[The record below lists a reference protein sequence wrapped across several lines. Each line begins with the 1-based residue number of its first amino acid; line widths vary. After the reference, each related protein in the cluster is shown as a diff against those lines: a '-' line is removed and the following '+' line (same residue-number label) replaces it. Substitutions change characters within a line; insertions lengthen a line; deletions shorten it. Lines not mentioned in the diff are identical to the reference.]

1 MEKFKAARLYENNLD
16 IEKRKR
22 YGIYYTPVEMVE
34 YIVDN
39 TVGKLDVLKNPC
51 PKILDSSCGCG
62 NFLVYAFEKLIK
74 IFEEK
79 SEELVEKYGDE
90 SFKKENIP
98 RYILKN
104 CIYGTD
110 TDKEAVEITKR
121 LLTKVAILGK
131 YEEPIANDDLEEE
144 ESWDEYKA
152 TYLNEDNWNTSLFKM
167 NIYNQDGL
175 KINWKTKFDIIIG
188 NPPYVGHKLLT
199 KEYKQFIMTKYREV
213 YRDKSD
219 LYFCFY
225 KNSLELLK
233 DDGVIHLITP
243 RYFLESISAELLRNY
258 LEKNAEIEE
267 IIDFLGAEV
276 FDCVGIS
283 ACIIRMRKKGYGIS
297 TTNIYRKKS
306 DKYVY
311 VNDRKNLVESVEEI
325 KNNTKDFES
334 IKISTSRLQSDWI
347 IANEKD
353 MELYLRIEKMQGYR
367 LYEIAESS
375 QGVIT
380 GCDKAFI
387 LKNNDNRLKNITPKL
402 LKDLAKSRDIEKYV
416 IPKVNHKMIYS
427 NDIKCEDDEKYIFE
441 NCINPYKEKL
451 ENRRECLKCIRKWY
465 ELQWGREKSV
475 FERTKV
481 MYPYKSRENK
491 FAVDYDNL
499 YSSAD
504 VYSFYLKDEY
514 KEEFSYEYIV
524 ALLNSSIYDK
534 YYKINAKKMS
544 RGIYDYYPNKVM
556 KMKIF
561 KGKNYKEIENYSK
574 KIMEKKRNIS
584 DNIDKL
590 IEFDAFGKKE
600 GALKIEDFNQTL
612 SNEID
617 ILVQKID
624 LLVEEDIFKE
634 KI

>member
-16 IEKRKR
+16 IEKRKKS
-22 YGIYYTPVEMVE
+22 GIYYTPVEIVE

-39 TVGKLDVLKNPC
+39 TVGKLDVLKNPH

-62 NFLVYAFEKLIK
+62 NFLVYAFDRLLE

-79 SEELVEKYGDE
+79 SDELVEKYGDE
-90 SFKKENIP
+90 CFKKENLP

-110 TDKEAVEITKR
+110 IDSDAVEVTKM
-121 LLTKVAILGK
+121 LLTKTAITGT
-131 YEEPIANDDLEEE
+131 YDEPSISDDLDEE

-152 TYLNEDNWNTSLFKM
+152 TYLREFECNTGIFEM
-167 NIYNQDGL
+167 NIYNKDGL
-175 KINWKTKFDIIIG
+175 NIDWGTKFDIIIG

-199 KEYKQFIMTKYREV
+199 KEYKRFIMDKYKEV

-225 KNSLELLK
+225 KNSIELLK
-233 DDGVIHLITP
+233 KDGVIHLITP
-243 RYFLESISAELLRNY
+243 RYFLESISAELLRKY
-258 LEKNAEIEE
+258 LEKNVEIEE

-311 VNDRKNLVESVEEI
+311 VNDRKKIVESVDEI

-334 IKISTSRLQSDWI
+334 IKISTKRLQSEWI

-353 MELYLRIEKMQGYR
+353 MELYIRIEKMEGYR

-387 LKNNDNRLKNITPKL
+387 LKNNDERLKNINPNL
-402 LKDLAKSRDIEKYV
+402 LKDLVKSRDIDKYV
-416 IPKVNHKMIYS
+416 IPSIGHKMIYS
-427 NDIKCEDDEKYIFE
+427 NDIKSEEDEKYIFE
-441 NCINPYKEKL
+441 NCINPYREKL
-451 ENRRECLKCIRKWY
+451 ENRRECLKSVRKWY

-514 KEEFSYEYIV
+514 KDEFSYEYIV
-524 ALLNSSIYDK
+524 ALLNSSVYDK

-561 KGKNYKEIENYSK
+561 KGDNYEKIEEYSK
-574 KIMEKKRNIS
+574 KIMEKKLNIL

-590 IEFDAFGKKE
+590 R
-600 GALKIEDFNQTL
+600 
-612 SNEID
+612 
-617 ILVQKID
+617 QKID
-624 LLVEEDIFKE
+624 LLVVEDIFRDKF
-634 KI
+634 

>member
-1 MEKFKAARLYENNLD
+1 MDKFKTARLYENNLD
-16 IEKRKR
+16 VEKRKI
-22 YGIYYTPVEMVE
+22 YGIYYTPKEIVE
-34 YIVDN
+34 YIVEN
-39 TVGKLDVLKNPC
+39 TVEKLDLLKNPC

-62 NFLVYAFEKLIK
+62 NFLIYAFEKLK
-74 IFEEK
+74 NMFMEK
-79 SEELVEKYGDE
+79 SDELYILYGQDC
-90 SFKKENIP
+90 FKKENISK
-98 RYILKN
+98 YILEN

-110 TDKEAVEITKR
+110 IDSDAIEITKK
-121 LLTKVAILGK
+121 LL
-131 YEEPIANDDLEEE
+131 LEAAGLCKKDI
-144 ESWDEYKA
+144 S
-152 TYLNEDNWNTSLFKM
+152 LNIFNE
-167 NIYNQDGL
+167 DGL
-175 KINWKTKFDIIIG
+175 KIKWHAKFDVIIG

-199 KEYKQFIMTKYREV
+199 KEYKKFVLSEYKEV

-225 KNSLELLK
+225 KNSLDLLK
-233 DDGVIHLITP
+233 EDGVIHLITP
-243 RYFLESISAELLRNY
+243 RYFLESMSAELLRKY
-258 LEKNAEIEE
+258 IEENAEIEE
-267 IIDFLGAEV
+267 IIDFLGGEV
-276 FDCVGIS
+276 FTYIGVS
-283 ACIIRMRKKGYGIS
+283 ACIIKMRKKGYGIKK
-297 TTNIYRKKS
+297 TNIYRKIS
-306 DKYVY
+306 DKYIY
-311 VNDRKNLVESVEEI
+311 MKDRKQMDDRIEVVKKD
-325 KNNTKDFES
+325 KNFFED
-334 IKISTSRLQSDWI
+334 ITISTEILQSNWI
-347 IANEKD
+347 IANDDD
-353 MELYLRIEKMQGYR
+353 MEFYLKIEEMDGFR
-367 LYEIAESS
+367 LDEIAESF
-375 QGVIT
+375 QGIIT

-387 LKNNDNRLKNITPKL
+387 LKKNDERIENINPKL
-402 LKDLAKSRDIEKYV
+402 LKNWIKNKDIDKYT
-416 IPKVNHKMIYS
+416 ISKPRYKLIYS
-427 NDIKCEDDEKYIFE
+427 NDIKSDKEEEYVFK
-441 NCINPYKEKL
+441 NCISPYKEKL

-465 ELQWGREKSV
+465 ELQWGREKGL
-475 FERTKV
+475 FERKKI
-481 MYPYKSRENK
+481 MYPYKSRCNK
-491 FAVDYDNL
+491 FAVDYDHL

-514 KEEFSYEYIV
+514 KEKFSYEYIV
-524 ALLNSSIYDK
+524 GLLNSSVYDK

-612 SNEID
+612 SSEID

>member
-62 NFLVYAFEKLIK
+62 NFLVSAFEKLIK

-131 YEEPIANDDLEEE
+131 YEEPIVSDDLEEE
-144 ESWDEYKA
+144 RWSDYKDS
-152 TYLNEDNWNTSLFKM
+152 YLNEGKWNPNLFEM

-199 KEYKQFIMTKYREV
+199 KEYKQFVMTAYKEV
-213 YRDKSD
+213 YKDKSD

-334 IKISTSRLQSDWI
+334 ITISTKRLQSDWI

-353 MELYLRIEKMQGYR
+353 MELYLRIEKMEGYR
-367 LYEIAESS
+367 LYEIAESF

-387 LKNNDNRLKNITPKL
+387 LKNDDDRLKYINEEL
-402 LKDLAKSRDIEKYV
+402 LKNLAKSRDIEKYV

-451 ENRRECLKCIRKWY
+451 ENRRECLKSIRKWY

-504 VYSFYLKDEY
+504 VYSFYLRDEF

-524 ALLNSSIYDK
+524 AILNSSIYDK

-544 RGIYDYYPNKVM
+544 REIYDYYPNKVM

-561 KGKNYKEIENYSK
+561 KGDNYEKIEEYSK
-574 KIMEKKRNIS
+574 KIMEKKLNIS

-590 IEFDAFGKKE
+590 I
-600 GALKIEDFNQTL
+600 
-612 SNEID
+612 
-617 ILVQKID
+617 QKID
-624 LLVEEDIFKE
+624 LLVEEDIFKD
-634 KI
+634 KF

>member
-1 MEKFKAARLYENNLD
+1 M
-16 IEKRKR
+16 
-22 YGIYYTPVEMVE
+22 
-34 YIVDN
+34 
-39 TVGKLDVLKNPC
+39 
-51 PKILDSSCGCG
+51 
-62 NFLVYAFEKLIK
+62 
-74 IFEEK
+74 
-79 SEELVEKYGDE
+79 
-90 SFKKENIP
+90 
-98 RYILKN
+98 
-104 CIYGTD
+104 
-110 TDKEAVEITKR
+110 
-121 LLTKVAILGK
+121 
-131 YEEPIANDDLEEE
+131 
-144 ESWDEYKA
+144 
-152 TYLNEDNWNTSLFKM
+152 
-167 NIYNQDGL
+167 
-175 KINWKTKFDIIIG
+175 
-188 NPPYVGHKLLT
+188 
-199 KEYKQFIMTKYREV
+199 
-213 YRDKSD
+213 
-219 LYFCFY
+219 
-225 KNSLELLK
+225 
-233 DDGVIHLITP
+233 
-243 RYFLESISAELLRNY
+243 
-258 LEKNAEIEE
+258 EKNAEIEE

-334 IKISTSRLQSDWI
+334 ITISTSRLQSDWI

-353 MELYLRIEKMQGYR
+353 MELYFRIEKMQGYR
-367 LYEIAESS
+367 LYEIAESF

-561 KGKNYKEIENYSK
+561 KGDNYEKIEEYSK
-574 KIMEKKRNIS
+574 KIMEKKLNIS

-590 IEFDAFGKKE
+590 I
-600 GALKIEDFNQTL
+600 
-612 SNEID
+612 
-617 ILVQKID
+617 QKID
-624 LLVEEDIFKE
+624 LLVEEDIFKD
-634 KI
+634 KF

>member
-16 IEKRKR
+16 IEKRKKT
-22 YGIYYTPVEMVE
+22 GIYYTPVEIVE

-39 TVGKLDVLKNPC
+39 TVGKLDVLKNPH

-62 NFLVYAFEKLIK
+62 NFLVYAFDRLLE

-79 SEELVEKYGDE
+79 SDELVEKYGDE
-90 SFKKENIP
+90 CFKKENLP

-110 TDKEAVEITKR
+110 IDSDAVEVTKM
-121 LLTKVAILGK
+121 LLTKTAITGT
-131 YEEPIANDDLEEE
+131 YDEPSISDDLDEE

-152 TYLNEDNWNTSLFKM
+152 TYLREFECNTGIFEM
-167 NIYNQDGL
+167 NIYNKDGL
-175 KINWKTKFDIIIG
+175 NIDWGTKFDIIIG

-199 KEYKQFIMTKYREV
+199 KEYKQFIMDKYKEV

-225 KNSLELLK
+225 KNSIELLK
-233 DDGVIHLITP
+233 KDGVIHLITP
-243 RYFLESISAELLRNY
+243 RYFLESISAELLRKY
-258 LEKNAEIEE
+258 LEKNVEIEE

-311 VNDRKNLVESVEEI
+311 VNDRKNLVESVDEI

-561 KGKNYKEIENYSK
+561 KGDNYEKIEEYSK
-574 KIMEKKRNIS
+574 KIMEKKLNIS

-590 IEFDAFGKKE
+590 I
-600 GALKIEDFNQTL
+600 
-612 SNEID
+612 
-617 ILVQKID
+617 QKID
-624 LLVEEDIFKE
+624 LLVEEDIFKD
-634 KI
+634 KF

>member
-62 NFLVYAFEKLIK
+62 NFLVSAFEKLIK

-121 LLTKVAILGK
+121 LLAKVAILGK
-131 YEEPIANDDLEEE
+131 YEEPIVSDDLEEE

-297 TTNIYRKKS
+297 TTSIYRKKS

-334 IKISTSRLQSDWI
+334 ITISTSRLQSDWI

-353 MELYLRIEKMQGYR
+353 MELYFRIEKMQGYR
-367 LYEIAESS
+367 LYEIAESF

-561 KGKNYKEIENYSK
+561 KGDNYEKIEEYSK
-574 KIMEKKRNIS
+574 KIMEKKLNIS

-590 IEFDAFGKKE
+590 I
-600 GALKIEDFNQTL
+600 
-612 SNEID
+612 
-617 ILVQKID
+617 QKID
-624 LLVEEDIFKE
+624 LLVEEDIFKD
-634 KI
+634 KF

>member
-22 YGIYYTPVEMVE
+22 SGIYYTPVEIVE

-39 TVGKLDVLKNPC
+39 TVGTWDVLKNPC

-62 NFLVYAFEKLIK
+62 NFLVYAFERLVK
-74 IFEEK
+74 IFEEN
-79 SEELVEKYGDE
+79 SNELVEKYGDE
-90 SFKKENIP
+90 CFKKENIP

-110 TDKEAVEITKR
+110 TDKDAVKITKI
-121 LLTKVAILGK
+121 LLTKTAIK
-131 YEEPIANDDLEEE
+131 RAYEEPNVSEDLHKEENWDD
-144 ESWDEYKA
+144 YRA
-152 TYLNEDNWNTSLFKM
+152 TYLSEDNWNTELFDM
-167 NIYNQDGL
+167 NIYNEDGL
-175 KINWKTKFDIIIG
+175 KIDWETKFDIIIG

-199 KEYKQFIMTKYREV
+199 KEYKQFVMTKYKEV

-243 RYFLESISAELLRNY
+243 RYFLESISAKLLRKY
-258 LEKNAEIEE
+258 LEENAEIEE

-276 FDCVGIS
+276 FECVGIS
-283 ACIIRMRKKGYGIS
+283 ACIIRMRKKGYGIY
-297 TTNIYRKKS
+297 TTDIYRKKS

-311 VNDRKNLVESVEEI
+311 VNDRKKIVDTVEEI
-325 KNNTKDFES
+325 KNNTKDFEK
-334 IKISTSRLQSDWI
+334 IKIDTNRLQSDWI

-353 MELYLRIEKMQGYR
+353 MELYLRIEKMNGYR
-367 LYEIAESS
+367 LYEIAESF

-387 LKNNDNRLKNITPKL
+387 MKNDDYRLKHINSELLKN
-402 LKDLAKSRDIEKYV
+402 LAKSRDIEKYI
-416 IPKVNHKMIYS
+416 IPRVDHKMIYS

-465 ELQWGREKSV
+465 ELQWGREKSL

-514 KEEFSYEYIV
+514 NEEFSYEYIV

-561 KGKNYKEIENYSK
+561 KGDNYEKIEEYSK
-574 KIMEKKRNIS
+574 KIMEKKLNIS

-590 IEFDAFGKKE
+590 I
-600 GALKIEDFNQTL
+600 
-612 SNEID
+612 
-617 ILVQKID
+617 QKID
-624 LLVEEDIFKE
+624 LLVEEDIFKD
-634 KI
+634 KF

>member
-1 MEKFKAARLYENNLD
+1 
-16 IEKRKR
+16 
-22 YGIYYTPVEMVE
+22 
-34 YIVDN
+34 
-39 TVGKLDVLKNPC
+39 
-51 PKILDSSCGCG
+51 
-62 NFLVYAFEKLIK
+62 
-74 IFEEK
+74 
-79 SEELVEKYGDE
+79 
-90 SFKKENIP
+90 
-98 RYILKN
+98 
-104 CIYGTD
+104 
-110 TDKEAVEITKR
+110 
-121 LLTKVAILGK
+121 
-131 YEEPIANDDLEEE
+131 
-144 ESWDEYKA
+144 
-152 TYLNEDNWNTSLFKM
+152 
-167 NIYNQDGL
+167 
-175 KINWKTKFDIIIG
+175 
-188 NPPYVGHKLLT
+188 
-199 KEYKQFIMTKYREV
+199 
-213 YRDKSD
+213 
-219 LYFCFY
+219 
-225 KNSLELLK
+225 
-233 DDGVIHLITP
+233 
-243 RYFLESISAELLRNY
+243 
-258 LEKNAEIEE
+258 
-267 IIDFLGAEV
+267 
-276 FDCVGIS
+276 
-283 ACIIRMRKKGYGIS
+283 
-297 TTNIYRKKS
+297 
-306 DKYVY
+306 
-311 VNDRKNLVESVEEI
+311 
-325 KNNTKDFES
+325 
-334 IKISTSRLQSDWI
+334 
-347 IANEKD
+347 
-353 MELYLRIEKMQGYR
+353 MQGYR

-561 KGKNYKEIENYSK
+561 KGDNYEKIEEYSK
-574 KIMEKKRNIS
+574 KIMEKKLNIS

-590 IEFDAFGKKE
+590 I
-600 GALKIEDFNQTL
+600 
-612 SNEID
+612 
-617 ILVQKID
+617 QKID
-624 LLVEEDIFKE
+624 LLVEEDIFKD
-634 KI
+634 KF

>member
-1 MEKFKAARLYENNLD
+1 MEKFKAAILYENSLD
-16 IEKRKR
+16 IEKRKKN
-22 YGIYYTPVEMVE
+22 GIYYTPTEIVK

-39 TVGKLDVLKNPC
+39 TVGTWDVLDNPC

-62 NFLVYAFEKLIK
+62 NFLVYAFEKLIE

-79 SEELVEKYGDE
+79 SDELVEKYCNE

-98 RYILKN
+98 NYILKN

-110 TDKEAVEITKR
+110 IDKNAVEITKK
-121 LLTKVAILGK
+121 LLMKVATLGLYDEK
-131 YEEPIANDDLEEE
+131 FIQSENLEEE
-144 ESWDEYKA
+144 NWESYEKNH
-152 TYLNEDNWNTSLFKM
+152 LNENDWNTDLFDM
-167 NIYNQDGL
+167 NIYNEDGL
-175 KINWKTKFDIIIG
+175 KINWNTKFDIIIG
-188 NPPYVGHKLLT
+188 NPPYVGHKILT
-199 KEYKQFIMTKYREV
+199 KEYKQFITTNYKEV

-225 KNSLELLK
+225 KNSLDLLK
-233 DDGVIHLITP
+233 EDGVIHLITP
-243 RYFLESISAELLRNY
+243 RYFLESISAKLLREY
-258 LEKNAEIEE
+258 LEENAEIEE

-276 FDCVGIS
+276 FDYVGIS

-297 TTNIYRKKS
+297 TTDIYRKKS

-311 VNDRKNLVESVEEI
+311 VNERKNIADSVEDI
-325 KNNTKDFES
+325 KKNKKDFES
-334 IKISTSRLQSDWI
+334 ITISTKRLQSDWI

-353 MELYLRIEKMQGYR
+353 MELYLRIEKMKGYR
-367 LYEIAESS
+367 LYEIAESF

-387 LKNNDNRLKNITPKL
+387 LKNGDERLKYINPRL
-402 LKDLAKSRDIEKYV
+402 LKNLAKSRDIEKY
-416 IPKVNHKMIYS
+416 IISKVNHKMIYS
-427 NDIKCEDDEKYIFE
+427 NDIKNEEDEEYVFK
-441 NCINPYKEKL
+441 NCINPYREKL
-451 ENRRECLKCIRKWY
+451 ENRRECLKGIRKWY

-504 VYSFYLKDEY
+504 VYSFYLKEEFE
-514 KEEFSYEYIV
+514 EEFSYEYIV

-561 KGKNYKEIENYSK
+561 KGDNYEKIEEYSK
-574 KIMEKKRNIS
+574 KIMEKKLNIS

-590 IEFDAFGKKE
+590 I
-600 GALKIEDFNQTL
+600 
-612 SNEID
+612 
-617 ILVQKID
+617 QKID
-624 LLVEEDIFKE
+624 LLVEEDIFKD
-634 KI
+634 KF

>member
-334 IKISTSRLQSDWI
+334 ITISTSRLQSDWI

-353 MELYLRIEKMQGYR
+353 MELYFRIEKMQGYR
-367 LYEIAESS
+367 LYEIAESF

-561 KGKNYKEIENYSK
+561 KGDNYEKIEEYSK
-574 KIMEKKRNIS
+574 KIMEKKLNIS

-590 IEFDAFGKKE
+590 I
-600 GALKIEDFNQTL
+600 
-612 SNEID
+612 
-617 ILVQKID
+617 QKID
-624 LLVEEDIFKE
+624 LLVEEDIFKD
-634 KI
+634 KF

>member
-1 MEKFKAARLYENNLD
+1 MDKFKAARLYETNLD

-22 YGIYYTPVEMVE
+22 YGIYYTPEKIVE

-39 TVGKLDVLKNPC
+39 TVGKLDLLKNPC

-62 NFLVYAFEKLIK
+62 NFLIFAFEKLLK
-74 IFEEK
+74 SFEEK
-79 SEELVEKYGDE
+79 SDELLKKYRDDN
-90 SFKKENIP
+90 FKKENLAK
-98 RYILKN
+98 YILEN

-110 TDKEAVEITKR
+110 IDSDAVEISKK
-121 LLTKVAILGK
+121 LL
-131 YEEPIANDDLEEE
+131 LEAAGI
-144 ESWDEYKA
+144 SKKDVVN
-152 TYLNEDNWNTSLFKM
+152 LNV
-167 NIYNQDGL
+167 YNEDGL
-175 KINWKTKFDIIIG
+175 KINWNTKFDIIIG

-199 KEYKQFIMTKYREV
+199 KEYKKFVLEEYKDV

-225 KNSLELLK
+225 KNSLELLN

-243 RYFLESISAELLRNY
+243 RYFLESMSAELLRKY
-258 LEKNAEIEE
+258 IEENAEIEE
-267 IIDFLGAEV
+267 IIDFLGDEV
-276 FDCVGIS
+276 FTYIGVS
-283 ACIIRMRKKGYGIS
+283 ACIIRLRKKGYGIEKTS
-297 TTNIYRKKS
+297 IYRKLS

-311 VNDRKNLVESVEEI
+311 MNDRKKVDRSI
-325 KNNTKDFES
+325 ES
-334 IKISTSRLQSDWI
+334 IKSDKNLFENITISTEKLQSNWI

-353 MELYLRIEKMQGYR
+353 MDLYIKIEEKEGFR
-367 LYEIAESS
+367 LYEIAESF
-375 QGVIT
+375 QGIIT

-387 LKNNDNRLKNITPKL
+387 LKNDDERIEHINKNL
-402 LKDLAKSRDIEKYV
+402 LKDWIKNKDIEKYT
-416 IPKVNHKMIYS
+416 ILRPSHKLIYS
-427 NDIKCEDDEKYIFE
+427 NDIKSDNDEDYIFK
-441 NCINPYKEKL
+441 NCINLYKEKL
-451 ENRRECLKCIRKWY
+451 SNRRECLNNIRKWY
-465 ELQWGREKSV
+465 ELQWGREKHL
-475 FERTKV
+475 FERKKV
-481 MYPYKSRENK
+481 MYPYKSRNNR

-504 VYSFYLKDEY
+504 VYSFYLKEEY
-514 KEEFSYEYIV
+514 EGEFSYEYIV
-524 ALLNSSIYDK
+524 ALLNSSIYNK

-561 KGKNYKEIENYSK
+561 KGDNYKKIEDYSK
-574 KIMEKKRNIS
+574 KIMEKKRNIL

-590 IEFDAFGKKE
+590 IEFDTIGKEE
-600 GALKIEDFNQTL
+600 GVQKIEGLNQTL
-612 SNEID
+612 SSEID

>member
-1 MEKFKAARLYENNLD
+1 MEKFKAARLYENNLN
-16 IEKRKR
+16 IEKRKKS
-22 YGIYYTPVEMVE
+22 GIYYTPVEIVE

-39 TVGKLDVLKNPC
+39 TVGKLDVLKNPH

-62 NFLVYAFEKLIK
+62 NFLVYAFDRLLE

-79 SEELVEKYGDE
+79 SDELVEKYGDE
-90 SFKKENIP
+90 CFKKENLP

-110 TDKEAVEITKR
+110 IDSDAVEVTKM
-121 LLTKVAILGK
+121 LLTKTAITGT
-131 YEEPIANDDLEEE
+131 YDEPSISDDLDEE

-152 TYLNEDNWNTSLFKM
+152 TYLREFECNTGIFEM
-167 NIYNQDGL
+167 NIYNKDGL
-175 KINWKTKFDIIIG
+175 NIDWGTKFDIIIG

-199 KEYKQFIMTKYREV
+199 KEYKQFIMDKYKEV

-225 KNSLELLK
+225 KNSIELLK
-233 DDGVIHLITP
+233 KDGVIHLITP
-243 RYFLESISAELLRNY
+243 RYFLESISAELLRKY
-258 LEKNAEIEE
+258 LEKNVEIEE

-481 MYPYKSRENK
+481 MYPYKSIENK

-561 KGKNYKEIENYSK
+561 KGDNYEKIEEYSK
-574 KIMEKKRNIS
+574 KIMEKKLNIS

-590 IEFDAFGKKE
+590 I
-600 GALKIEDFNQTL
+600 
-612 SNEID
+612 
-617 ILVQKID
+617 QKID
-624 LLVEEDIFKE
+624 LLVEEDIFKD
-634 KI
+634 KF

>member
-62 NFLVYAFEKLIK
+62 NFLVSAFEKLIK

-121 LLTKVAILGK
+121 LLAKVAILGK
-131 YEEPIANDDLEEE
+131 YEEPIVSDDLDEE

-334 IKISTSRLQSDWI
+334 ITISTSRLQSDWI

-353 MELYLRIEKMQGYR
+353 MELYFRIEKMQGYR
-367 LYEIAESS
+367 LYEIAESF

-561 KGKNYKEIENYSK
+561 KGDNYEKIEEYSK
-574 KIMEKKRNIS
+574 KIMEKKLNIS

-590 IEFDAFGKKE
+590 I
-600 GALKIEDFNQTL
+600 
-612 SNEID
+612 
-617 ILVQKID
+617 QKID
-624 LLVEEDIFKE
+624 LLVEEDIFKD
-634 KI
+634 KF

>member
-62 NFLVYAFEKLIK
+62 NFLVSAFEKLIK

-131 YEEPIANDDLEEE
+131 YEEPIVSDDLEEE
-144 ESWDEYKA
+144 RWSDYKDS
-152 TYLNEDNWNTSLFKM
+152 YLNEGKWNPDLFEM

-199 KEYKQFIMTKYREV
+199 KEYKQFVMTAYKEV
-213 YRDKSD
+213 YKDKSD

-334 IKISTSRLQSDWI
+334 ITISTKRLQSDWI

-353 MELYLRIEKMQGYR
+353 MELYLRIEKMEGYR
-367 LYEIAESS
+367 LYEIAESF

-387 LKNNDNRLKNITPKL
+387 LKNDDDRLKYINEEL
-402 LKDLAKSRDIEKYV
+402 LKNLAKSRDIEKYV

-451 ENRRECLKCIRKWY
+451 ENRRECLKSIRKWY

-504 VYSFYLKDEY
+504 VYSFYLRDEF

-524 ALLNSSIYDK
+524 AILNSSIYDK

-561 KGKNYKEIENYSK
+561 KGDNYEKIEEYSK
-574 KIMEKKRNIS
+574 KIMEKKLNIS

-590 IEFDAFGKKE
+590 I
-600 GALKIEDFNQTL
+600 
-612 SNEID
+612 
-617 ILVQKID
+617 QKID
-624 LLVEEDIFKE
+624 LLVEEDIFKD
-634 KI
+634 KF

>member
-62 NFLVYAFEKLIK
+62 NFLVSAFEKLIK

-121 LLTKVAILGK
+121 LLAKVAILGK
-131 YEEPIANDDLEEE
+131 YEEPIVSDDLEEE

-334 IKISTSRLQSDWI
+334 ITISTSRLQSDWI

-353 MELYLRIEKMQGYR
+353 MELYFRIEKMQGYR
-367 LYEIAESS
+367 LYEIAESF

-561 KGKNYKEIENYSK
+561 KGDNYEKIEEYSK
-574 KIMEKKRNIS
+574 KIMEKKLNIS

-590 IEFDAFGKKE
+590 I
-600 GALKIEDFNQTL
+600 
-612 SNEID
+612 
-617 ILVQKID
+617 QKID
-624 LLVEEDIFKE
+624 LLVEEDIFKD
-634 KI
+634 KF

>member
-131 YEEPIANDDLEEE
+131 YEEPIANDDLEE

-334 IKISTSRLQSDWI
+334 ITISTSRLQSDWI

-353 MELYLRIEKMQGYR
+353 MELYFRIEKMQGYR
-367 LYEIAESS
+367 LYEIAESF

-561 KGKNYKEIENYSK
+561 KGDNYEKIEEYSK
-574 KIMEKKRNIS
+574 KIMEKKLNIS

-590 IEFDAFGKKE
+590 I
-600 GALKIEDFNQTL
+600 
-612 SNEID
+612 
-617 ILVQKID
+617 QKID
-624 LLVEEDIFKE
+624 LLVEEDIFKD
-634 KI
+634 KF

>member
-121 LLTKVAILGK
+121 LLAKVAILGK
-131 YEEPIANDDLEEE
+131 YEEPIVSDDLEEE

-334 IKISTSRLQSDWI
+334 ITISTSRLQSDWI

-353 MELYLRIEKMQGYR
+353 MELYFRIEKMQGYR
-367 LYEIAESS
+367 LYEIAESF

-561 KGKNYKEIENYSK
+561 KGDNYEKIEEYSK
-574 KIMEKKRNIS
+574 KIMEKKLNIS

-590 IEFDAFGKKE
+590 I
-600 GALKIEDFNQTL
+600 
-612 SNEID
+612 
-617 ILVQKID
+617 QKID
-624 LLVEEDIFKE
+624 LLVEEDIFKD
-634 KI
+634 KF